1 MNEREYEEL
10 KPAIRRATGVDLG
23 SYKTPQMI
31 RRIDGYLTRTGAQS
45 IKEFATLILRNRE
58 QASLLKDFL
67 TINVTE
73 FFRDPRTWAEVENH
87 ILPDLLKG
95 NRSLKIWS
103 AGCSRGSEPYTLA
116 MLLETLAPRRPHNIL
131 ATDLDAGVVARARA
145 GGPYPAVD
153 LKNISN
159 LRLRRWFDADAD
171 GDSYSVKNELK
182 RRITFRQH
190 NLLEDPFESDFDLIV
205 CRNVVIYFS
214 DDAKQRLYTRFANSL
229 KPGGYFF
236 IGGTE
241 TLLNPGPLGF
251 QRTSTSF
258 YRRVPAE
265 AARRAA

>member
-45 IKEFATLILRNRE
+45 VKEFATLILRDRE
-58 QASLLKDFL
+58 EASRLKDFL

-73 FFRDPRTWAEVENH
+73 FFRDPRVWAEVENE
-87 ILPDLLKG
+87 ILPDLLKRS
-95 NRSLKIWS
+95 RSLKIWS

-116 MLLETLAPRRPHNIL
+116 MLLETLAPRCPHSIL
-131 ATDLDAGVVARARA
+131 ATDLDAGVVTRARA
-145 GGPYPAVD
+145 GGPYPAAD
-153 LKNISN
+153 LKNIPSS
-159 LRLRRWFDADAD
+159 RLQRWFDRD
-171 GDSYSVKNELK
+171 GDGYTVRDELK

-190 NLLEDPFESDFDLIV
+190 NLLEDPFDSGFDLIV

-214 DDAKQRLYTRFANSL
+214 DDAKQRLYVRFARSL

-251 QRTSTSF
+251 ERRSTSF